1 MSHQPLHHKT
11 DPAVLPDG
19 AERLD
24 IFMARANAQYY
35 ATHPLLSDFVTAPEL
50 SQVFGELIG
59 AWAVAVW
66 QSMGCPS
73 PFIFAEAGPG
83 RGTLMADALRLIT
96 RLVPDMAD
104 AARVHL
110 VETSPLMRRTQA
122 DALHPYTTPLWH
134 NRIEDLPAG
143 PMILLANEF
152 LDALPIRQFEHSPA
166 AGWQERYVANGAFH
180 TVPCS
185 TPSLPDG
192 RTFEDTVVV
201 ELCEPALAIARSL
214 GQRFTHSPGA
224 ALFLDYGHFSQLTGD
239 SLQAL
244 RKGQP
249 TPPLDT
255 PGEADLTAHVDFTAF
270 AAAARKAGAK
280 VCGAVTQGAF
290 LCALG
295 LMERTEQLAR
305 KAHPEAAVALRQ
317 AADRLA
323 APERMGHLFRVMALT
338 SPSLPTPPAL

>member
-1 MSHQPLHHKT
+1 MSHQPQHHKT
-11 DPAVLPDG
+11 DPAVLPEG

-24 IFMARANAQYY
+24 IFMERANAQYY

-73 PFIFAEAGPG
+73 PFILAEAGPG

-104 AARVHL
+104 VARVHL
-110 VETSPLMRRTQA
+110 VETSPLMQRAQA
-122 DALHPYTTPLWH
+122 DALRPYTSPLWH
-134 NRIEDLPAG
+134 NGIEKLPAG

-166 AGWQERYVANGAFH
+166 TGWQERYVAGSTFH
-180 TVPCS
+180 LVPCAA
-185 TPSLPDG
+185 PSLPDG
-192 RTFEDTVVV
+192 RTFEDNVVV
-201 ELCEPALAIARSL
+201 ELCEPAFAIARSL

-224 ALFLDYGHFSQLTGD
+224 ALFLDYGHFSHLTGD

-244 RKGQP
+244 RKGHP
-249 TPPLDT
+249 APPLEV
-255 PGEADLTAHVDFTAF
+255 PGTADLTAHVDFTAF
-270 AAAARKAGAK
+270 AAAARGGGAK

-305 KAHPEAAVALRQ
+305 KAHPTTAAALRQ